1 MYLNLGFL
9 IIVGVLKNTPGLKA
23 DMLSGI
29 NGSVSCF
36 FIVYLI
42 PIFLH
47 LKCNFQKSN
56 QIMNS
61 DVFSQIM
68 NNSDVYSNNN
78 ESCIEL
84 ALMN

>member
-1 MYLNLGFL
+1 MRFIKLIYKDNITPKYLEMYLDLGFL

-47 LKCNFQKSN
+47 MKCNF
-56 QIMNS
+56 
-61 DVFSQIM
+61 
-68 NNSDVYSNNN
+68 
-78 ESCIEL
+78 
-84 ALMN
+84 